1 MVDFIRYI
9 AAGTIVT
16 VGVTLIALPLGMV
29 FGILLSLVYV
39 YGGRVFSRLTGIY
52 SMIMRGI
59 PPIALLFIL
68 FFAIS
73 GSINLSPFLAGAISL
88 AIVSSAYQLEIFRGA
103 ILSVGSEQM
112 MAARAIGMTRLK
124 AIRYIVLPQALRL
137 AIPPWSNEAA
147 IVVKDSSLVYALGVP
162 EILRR
167 AQQLSASTQQPF
179 LAYGT
184 ATIIYFGLVFL
195 TNRLLDYL
203 DKRTRIPT
211 YSG

>member
-1 MVDFIRYI
+1 MLNFISYI
-9 AAGTIVT
+9 AAGTVVT
-16 VGVTLIALPLGMV
+16 VAVTLIALPVGMV

-39 YGGRVFSRLTGIY
+39 YGGRLFSRLAGIY
-52 SMIMRGI
+52 SMIMRGV

-68 FFAIS
+68 FFTIS

-167 AQQLSASTQQPF
+167 AQQISASTQQPF

-195 TNRLLDYL
+195 TNRLLDLL

-211 YSG
+211 HSG